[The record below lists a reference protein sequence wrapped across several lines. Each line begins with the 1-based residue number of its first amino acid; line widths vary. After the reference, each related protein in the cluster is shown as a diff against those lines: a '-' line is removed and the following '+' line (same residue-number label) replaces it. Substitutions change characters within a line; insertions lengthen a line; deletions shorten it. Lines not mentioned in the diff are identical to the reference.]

1 MIPRLSTI
9 TQDVGC
15 LFSLFVKDPRRLCYP
30 QRVRNL
36 NRLSFVVGLVAG
48 IAVTG
53 CGQGAKAP
61 ATSDVWAVVDGH
73 EIRKA
78 EVDKAY
84 RRVAPQNPQAASA
97 DEDLGAKLGL
107 VDELI
112 TQHVLLARARALKI
126 EVTDAEVETA
136 YGERKRNLPDAAF
149 LEELKARNLTVD
161 DMKQSLR
168 DELLADRVMEREV
181 KSKISVSDQE
191 ISDFYNKN
199 RAQFNVPEAQYRV
212 AQIVITP
219 MRDPQIR
226 NRLKDD
232 AITPEEAA
240 RKAQMLMGRLKGGT
254 AFSTLA
260 MDYSEDPQSAPQG
273 GDLGYIS
280 ESQLAQVPPQLRD
293 VVLKAQPGN
302 VSVLSAG
309 GAHTLVLL
317 VAREAAGQR
326 ELSTPTVRDG
336 INTQL
341 RERKEQMLRVAYL
354 TTLRNDA
361 KISNYLARQIVDGA
375 AKSAPPATAP
385 AASPG
390 K

>member
-1 MIPRLSTI
+1 M
-9 TQDVGC
+9 
-15 LFSLFVKDPRRLCYP
+15 
-30 QRVRNL
+30 
-36 NRLSFVVGLVAG
+36 VGLAAG
-48 IAVTG
+48 VAVTG

-73 EIRKA
+73 EIRKD

-84 RRVAPQNPQAASA
+84 RRVAPQTPQTASA
-97 DEDLGAKLGL
+97 DEELGAKLGL

-136 YGERKRNLPDAAF
+136 YGERKRNLSDAAF
-149 LEELKARNLTVD
+149 LEELKARNLTVE

-168 DELLADRVMEREV
+168 DELVTERIMEREV

-199 RAQFNVPEAQYRV
+199 RAQFNVPETQYRV

-219 MRDPQIR
+219 MRDQQIR

-254 AFSTLA
+254 AF
-260 MDYSEDPQSAPQG
+260 
-273 GDLGYIS
+273 
-280 ESQLAQVPPQLRD
+280 
-293 VVLKAQPGN
+293 
-302 VSVLSAG
+302 
-309 GAHTLVLL
+309 
-317 VAREAAGQR
+317 
-326 ELSTPTVRDG
+326 
-336 INTQL
+336 
-341 RERKEQMLRVAYL
+341 
-354 TTLRNDA
+354 
-361 KISNYLARQIVDGA
+361 
-375 AKSAPPATAP
+375 
-385 AASPG
+385 
-390 K
+390 

>member
-1 MIPRLSTI
+1 VQHIGRLSI
-9 TQDVGC
+9 
-15 LFSLFVKDPRRLCYP
+15 
-30 QRVRNL
+30 
-36 NRLSFVVGLVAG
+36 VVGLAAVL
-48 IAVTG
+48 AVTG

-73 EIRKA
+73 EIRKD

-84 RRVAPQNPQAASA
+84 RRVAPQSPQTASA
-97 DEDLGAKLGL
+97 DEELGAKLGL

-136 YGERKRNLPDAAF
+136 YGERKRNLSDAAF
-149 LEELKARNLTVD
+149 LEELKARNLTVE

-168 DELLADRVMEREV
+168 DELVTDRVMEREV

-199 RAQFNVPEAQYRV
+199 RAQFNVPETQYRV

-219 MRDPQIR
+219 MRDQQIR

-317 VAREAAGQR
+317 VAREPAGQR
-326 ELSTPTVRDG
+326 ELSTPAVRDG

-341 RERKEQMLRVAYL
+341 RERKEQLLRVAFL
-354 TTLRNDA
+354 TSLRNDA

-375 AKSAPPATAP
+375 AKPAAPAPAP

>member
-1 MIPRLSTI
+1 M

-15 LFSLFVKDPRRLCYP
+15 LLLLFVKDTRRLCYP

-73 EIRKA
+73 EIRKD

-84 RRVAPQNPQAASA
+84 RRVAPQNPQTGSA
-97 DEDLGAKLGL
+97 DEELGAKLGL

-112 TQHVLLARARALKI
+112 TQHVLLGRARALKL

-136 YGERKRNLPDAAF
+136 YGERKRNLSDAAF

-199 RAQFNVPEAQYRV
+199 RAQFNVPETQYRV

-219 MRDPQIR
+219 MRDQQIR